1 MAQANINLRSI
12 TPAFRGVQSALS
24 ERARIAANSPPSGLG
39 TATAISGAV
48 KDIAVEERN
57 RKAQTDLLRFRAEL
71 EKDAEERRQKFD
83 SRHEVTIRTDKDIEE
98 IADAFGLDFDDVSS
112 LKGSSFK
119 DKASAEKFINDKVVA
134 ALGLKKTK
142 LEQRE
147 PGAVEAPTPSPIKG
161 IAGNTRIP
169 VAQPSPALTPEGDI
183 TGTQAGLPTNEK
195 RLANLESRIEILDP
209 TQPAAAAK
217 AERSTAKLFE
227 SLSPSDRALAESDP
241 EKAIELLQ
249 KARFAPK
256 EPKEKKIKA
265 LPSFANKKLN
275 ELGGLSRLA
284 QRAIDTFDAS
294 FVGPIEGP
302 LGQGLQKSKFFASKE
317 RATFLQGVAGLRN
330 ATIKA
335 ISGGA
340 VTPSEAERLVQQLPD
355 INSSEVDFE
364 EKLKNYSEELN
375 SIIQDNVASF
385 KASGF
390 SGVDELTPG
399 RIVSR
404 QERLQQAQQREI
416 QGQENQIRNIA
427 ITALTT
433 WNTNN
438 PDKKIAI
445 NEKNINASVNRIKA
459 RATNAQR

>member
-12 TPAFRGVQSALS
+12 TPAFRGVQSALQD
-24 ERARIAANSPPSGLG
+24 RARLARSAPPSGLG

-48 KDIAVEERN
+48 KDIAVEERG
-57 RKAQTDLLRFRAEL
+57 RQFQEGMVRLRAEL
-71 EKDAEERRQKFD
+71 QSEADEANRTFQKRFDVGLKTEKDLEEAAEALDIDK
-83 SRHEVTIRTDKDIEE
+83 EVLRP
-98 IADAFGLDFDDVSS
+98 FLGVM
-112 LKGSSFK
+112 FK
-119 DKASAEKFINDKVVA
+119 DQKTAEKSFTKA
-134 ALGLKKTK
+134 TTKALGLEKSD

-147 PGAVEAPTPSPIKG
+147 LGAVEAPTPGPIAD
-161 IAGNTRIP
+161 IAGDTRIP
-169 VAQPSPALTPEGDI
+169 IAQPTPHGLEGDV
-183 TGTQAGLPTNEK
+183 TGTQAGLPTNEQ
-195 RLANLESRIEILDP
+195 RLENLESRIEILDP

-217 AERSTAKLFE
+217 VERSTAKLFE
-227 SLSPSDRALAESDP
+227 KLSPSDRALAESDP

-256 EPKEKKIKA
+256 QEKEKRIKA

-284 QRAIDTFDAS
+284 QKAIDTFDPS
-294 FVGPIEGP
+294 FVGPIQGP
-302 LGQGLQKSKFFASKE
+302 LGQGIQKFSGPFASKE

-355 INSSEVDFE
+355 INTTEIDFE
-364 EKLKNYSEELN
+364 TKLRNYSEELN

-390 SGVDELTPG
+390 SGVDELTPS
-399 RIVSR
+399 RIISR
-404 QERLQQAQQREI
+404 QERVQQTQQREV
-416 QGQENQIRNIA
+416 QAQENQIRNTAFNA
-427 ITALTT
+427 ITI
-433 WNTNN
+433 WNRDN
-438 PDKKIAI
+438 PDKKIKI
-445 NEKNINASVNRIKA
+445 NETTLNNAMNRIKE
-459 RATNAQR
+459 RTKNAQR